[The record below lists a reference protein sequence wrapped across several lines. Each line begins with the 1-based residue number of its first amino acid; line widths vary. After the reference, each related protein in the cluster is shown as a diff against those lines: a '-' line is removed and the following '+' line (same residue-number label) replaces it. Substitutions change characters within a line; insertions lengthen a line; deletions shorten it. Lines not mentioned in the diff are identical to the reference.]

1 MSIASHALL
10 IGTAL
15 HPLAGDDVVVAAVA
29 LIRDLGGEDVV
40 EGGRLI
46 ALNEAGEEVGDLTEQ
61 LAYTL
66 SHSSK
71 RYSY

>member
-15 HPLAGDDVVVAAVA
+15 HPLAGDDAVAAAVE
-29 LIRDLGGEDVV
+29 LIRHLGGEGVV
-40 EGGRLI
+40 EGGRLLT
-46 ALNEAGEEVGDLTEQ
+46 LNEAGEEVGDRTEE

-71 RYSY
+71 SYAY